1 MTARFPS
8 GAGRSSA
15 RARCLPAAAPLRPG
29 VAAWALLGLAAIAA
43 LIAACAPAA
52 SATAS
57 PDGAASG
64 SQTPGP
70 KPTNWPTTVVEATVA
85 LGAANGDFA
94 KMSDDLSAAVNSE
107 DAAVIL
113 TAVNDA
119 LTFLKGN
126 QTNTPKLQAYDATK
140 SVGDRLASAYAKMID
155 GLTKVRDGINSADAA
170 AVDRGFQAFTEGSH
184 EYIGVAPDLGTAAEQ
199 AILMKR
205 LLLK

>member
-1 MTARFPS
+1 M
-8 GAGRSSA
+8 
-15 RARCLPAAAPLRPG
+15 
-29 VAAWALLGLAAIAA
+29 AAWALSGLAVIAA
-43 LIAACAPAA
+43 LIAACAPAT

-57 PDGAASG
+57 PGGAASG

-70 KPTNWPTTVVEATVA
+70 KPTSWPADVVEGTVA

-107 DAAVIL
+107 DGAVIL

-119 LTFLKGN
+119 LTFLKSN
-126 QTNTPKLQAYDATK
+126 QTNIPKLQAYEATK

-155 GLTKVRDGINSADAA
+155 GLTRVRDGINNADAA
-170 AVDRGFQAFTEGSH
+170 AVDQGFQAFADGSH

-199 AILMKR
+199 AILMTR